1 MEVRLYL
8 APIRG
13 ITDFVFRNTFS
24 KYFSG
29 FDIAVAP
36 FVTTQSRVRSSQI
49 RGLFPENNSGMP
61 LIPQILSKNPDDFVL
76 LAKQFYDM
84 GYETINWNLGCPF
97 PMVANKQRG
106 SGMLPFP
113 DRIDE
118 FLEKSLS
125 RMPNALSVKTRLGYH
140 NADEIFRVMPTFNR
154 YPLTEIIIHPRTGRQ
169 MYGGIPDWESFEK
182 CIPLSA
188 HPLVYNGDIVSLETF
203 RELSERFG
211 TISRWMI
218 GRGALAD
225 PFLPEAIKNNKER
238 FSDKSEILKQFH
250 DELFRGYGEILDG
263 PAHILGRMKGF
274 WHYFAL
280 SFGYSGNLLKKIHK
294 SRTVE
299 QYDEAVRRILNTDS
313 PD

>member
-1 MEVRLYL
+1 MGVRLYL

-24 KYFSG
+24 KYFKG
-29 FDIAVAP
+29 FDIAIAP
-36 FVTTQSRVRSSQI
+36 FVTTQSRIRSSQI
-49 RGLFPENNSGMP
+49 KGLFPENNTGMP
-61 LIPQILSKNPDDFVL
+61 VIPQILSKNPDDFVL
-76 LAKQFYDM
+76 LAKQLYDM

-125 RMPNALSVKTRLGYH
+125 GMPNALSVKTRLGYH
-140 NADEIFRVMPTFNR
+140 DADEIFRVMPVFNR

-169 MYGGIPDWESFEK
+169 MYGGIPDRESFEK
-182 CIPLSA
+182 CIPLSV

-225 PFLPEAIKNNKER
+225 PFLPESIKNNKER
-238 FSDKSEILKQFH
+238 FSGKSEILKQFH
-250 DELFRGYGEILDG
+250 GELFRGYEEILDG
-263 PAHILGRMKGF
+263 PAHVLGRMKGF
-274 WHYFAL
+274 WQYFAL
-280 SFGYSGNLLKKIHK
+280 SFGYSGNILKKIHK

-299 QYDEAVRRILNTDS
+299 QYEEAVCRCLN

>member
-1 MEVRLYL
+1 MGVRLYL

-24 KYFSG
+24 KYFKG
-29 FDIAVAP
+29 FDIAIAP
-36 FVTTQSRVRSSQI
+36 FVTTQSRIRSSQI
-49 RGLFPENNSGMP
+49 KGLFPENNSGMP
-61 LIPQILSKNPDDFVL
+61 VIPQILSKNPDDFVL
-76 LAKQFYDM
+76 LAKQLYDM

-113 DRIDE
+113 ERIDE

-125 RMPNALSVKTRLGYH
+125 GMPNALSVKTRLGYH
-140 NADEIFRVMPTFNR
+140 DADEIFRVMPVFNR

-169 MYGGIPDWESFEK
+169 MYGGIPDRESFEK
-182 CIPLSA
+182 CIPLSV

-225 PFLPEAIKNNKER
+225 PFLPESIKNNKER

-250 DELFRGYGEILDG
+250 NELFRGYEEILDG

-274 WHYFAL
+274 WQYFAL

-299 QYDEAVRRILNTDS
+299 QYEEAVCRILN

>member
-1 MEVRLYL
+1 MAVRLYL

-36 FVTTQSRVRSSQI
+36 FVTTQNRVRPSQI
-49 RGLFPENNSGMP
+49 KGLFPESNSGMP
-61 LIPQILSKNPDDFVL
+61 VIPQILSKDPDDFVL

-97 PMVANKQRG
+97 PMVANKGRG

-118 FLEKSLS
+118 FLEKTLS
-125 RMPNALSVKTRLGYH
+125 RIPNSLSVKTRLGYYDS
-140 NADEIFRVMPTFNR
+140 DEIFQVMPVFNR

-169 MYGGIPDWESFEK
+169 MYSGTPDGDCFEK
-182 CIPLSA
+182 CIPLSV

-203 RELSERFG
+203 RRISGRFP
-211 TISRWMI
+211 TVSRWMI

-225 PFLPEAIKNNKER
+225 PFLPEAVKNNKER
-238 FSDKSEILKQFH
+238 FSDNSEILKQFH
-250 DELFRGYGEILDG
+250 DELFRGYEKILDG
-263 PAHILGRMKGF
+263 PAHLLGRMKGF
-274 WHYFAL
+274 WQYFAL
-280 SFGYSGNLLKKIHK
+280 RYNGKLRKKIHK
-294 SRTVE
+294 SRTGE
-299 QYDEAVRRILNTDS
+299 QYHEAVRRILT
-313 PD
+313 PDFQD